1 MPNLDLILAFAAAT
15 IVLVAVPG
23 PNLVYILTRSV
34 SQGRRAGLV
43 SALGVETGTLV
54 HVLAA
59 TLGVSALVA
68 ASPVAFTVLS
78 WGGAAYLLHLA
89 VRTLRSRDT
98 LDLSGSGTVST
109 GRTFVAGL
117 MVNVLN
123 PKVVLFFLAF
133 LPQFV
138 AADAAPGEARTQML
152 TFGVVFFALAL
163 VLDLGYALA
172 GAALRA
178 RLTAR
183 PAFATAQ
190 RYAVATVYCGLAAY
204 AVLS

>member
-1 MPNLDLILAFAAAT
+1 MPDLDLIIAFAAAT

-23 PNLVYILTRSV
+23 PNLVYIITRSV

-43 SALGVETGTLV
+43 SALGVEAGTLV

-59 TLGVSALVA
+59 TLGLSALVA
-68 ASPVAFTVLS
+68 ASPVAFAILS
-78 WGGAAYLLHLA
+78 WGGAAYLLYLA
-89 VRTLRSRDT
+89 VRALRSRGT
-98 LDLSGSGTVST
+98 LDLSGSGGVST
-109 GRTFVAGL
+109 GRTFLAGL

-133 LPQFV
+133 LPQFI
-138 AADAAPGEARTQML
+138 AADAGPAEARTQML
-152 TFGVVFFALAL
+152 VFGVVFFALAL
-163 VLDLGYALA
+163 ALDLCYALA
-172 GAALRA
+172 GAALRD
-178 RLTAR
+178 RLTSK
-183 PAFATAQ
+183 PAYVAAQ

>member
-1 MPNLDLILAFAAAT
+1 MPNLDMILAFAAAT

-23 PNLVYILTRSV
+23 PNLVYILTRSI

-59 TLGVSALVA
+59 CLGLSALVA

-78 WGGAAYLLHLA
+78 WGGAAYLVFLA
-89 VRTLRSRDT
+89 VRALRSRGT
-98 LDLSGSGTVST
+98 LDLTGSGEVST
-109 GRTFVAGL
+109 SRTFLSGL

-138 AADAAPGEARTQML
+138 AADAAPAEARTQMVI
-152 TFGVVFFALAL
+152 FGVVFFALAL
-163 VLDLGYALA
+163 VLDLCYAFA
-172 GAALRA
+172 GAAVGG
-178 RLTAR
+178 RLTGK
-183 PAFATAQ
+183 PAFAAAQ
-190 RYAVATVYCGLAAY
+190 RYAVATVYVGLAAY
-204 AVLS
+204 AVFA